1 MKNILQ
7 LLIVLFL
14 AVSLQA
20 QPEKKSLVI
29 RYVSGYLE
37 LSDSLKVDLLKTPP
51 LYHPVY
57 NYELSVTD
65 STAYVHC
72 YLKEKERLQN
82 SLGRRFKTN
91 NAYFDLNESR
101 EYRHRIH
108 VLGDRRRY
116 LVDGPFKIQQFDLLK
131 DSMIIL
137 GYTCYKA
144 KLIYYED
151 RAKNY
156 VWYAPQLKYSLSPN
170 GFTGLPGLVL
180 ATERIHNG
188 IRTASIAATINPEY
202 RKLTKPTKGLP
213 ISQNEYEDL
222 LVLWGLKQPD

>member
-7 LLIVLFL
+7 LFIVLFL
-14 AVSLQA
+14 AVSLKA
-20 QPEKKSLVI
+20 QTETRSLVV

-37 LSDSLKVDLLKTPP
+37 LSDSLKVNLLKTPP
-51 LYHPVY
+51 LYHPIN

-65 STAYVHC
+65 STAYVHH

-82 SLGRRFKTN
+82 SLGKGFKTN
-91 NAYFDLNESR
+91 NAYFDLKDAR
-101 EYRHRIH
+101 EYRQYIP
-108 VLGDRRRY
+108 VYGDRRRY
-116 LVDGPFKIQQFDLLK
+116 LVDGLFKVQQYDLLQ
-131 DSMIIL
+131 DSINIL

-151 RAKNY
+151 RGKNY
-156 VWYAPQLKYSLSPN
+156 VWYTPQLSYPLSPN

-180 ATERIHNG
+180 ATERIYNG
-188 IRTASIAATINPEY
+188 IRTATIAQSINPEN

-213 ISQNEYEDL
+213 ISQKEYDDL